1 MTATLSPAGGPTAVT
16 AAPSRDSMARKP
28 MKRYRNFTVD
38 GKVYAQGRKALGHM
52 IYPFFL
58 VHMLAF
64 GLSGFFLAYA
74 SDEPDLP
81 FLYAHGGIACV
92 TYTVFYLALFGLDE
106 VKWMFINSALGL
118 LGIYAQIDLILS
130 LFGKR
135 ASDYAV
141 SVHIIPFLY
150 YVLYTFLL
158 HQMVLDLARARDDP
172 KRKARID
179 TLYVVISIVVYGS
192 IYLFGR

>member
-1 MTATLSPAGGPTAVT
+1 MKLHSNITFNGRLYRKGSD
-16 AAPSRDSMARKP
+16 APG
-28 MKRYRNFTVD
+28 Y
-38 GKVYAQGRKALGHM
+38 L

-58 VHMLAF
+58 VHMLVF
-64 GLSGFFLAYA
+64 GLSGFFMAYA
-74 SDEPDLP
+74 SDGPGLG
-81 FLYAHGGIACV
+81 FVYLHGGFACLI
-92 TYTVFYLALFGLDE
+92 YTVFYLAMFGLDE

-135 ASDYAV
+135 AGDFPV
-141 SVHIIPFLY
+141 SVHVIPFLY

-158 HQMVLDLARARDDP
+158 HQMVLDLFRARDDP

-179 TLYVVISIVVYGS
+179 ALYVVISIVVYGS